1 MTTGFLGISG
11 YGGHCNSEET
21 IIHIKSFSQWT
32 RGSKNWRHKTYSFLY
47 IQFGRPISHS
57 DKYIYYSKSKL
68 GNVLLSIIK
77 GATVN
82 SEKGIFKDALLLNKS
97 PKDGGNCPPVP
108 PRCTPLILNQNL
120 GQVHICYI
128 GLDDQILRILWQ
140 LV

>member
-77 GATVN
+77 GPFSWSV
-82 SEKGIFKDALLLNKS
+82 KFYLNYILKRV
-97 PKDGGNCPPVP
+97 GGSKFFM
-108 PRCTPLILNQNL
+108 
-120 GQVHICYI
+120 G
-128 GLDDQILRILWQ
+128 GDSK
-140 LV
+140 